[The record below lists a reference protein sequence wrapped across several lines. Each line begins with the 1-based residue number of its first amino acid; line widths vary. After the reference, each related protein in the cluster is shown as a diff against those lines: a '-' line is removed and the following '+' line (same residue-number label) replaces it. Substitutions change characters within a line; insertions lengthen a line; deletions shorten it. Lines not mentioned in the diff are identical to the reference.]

1 MTLSTQ
7 FLTMLSMVGMGT
19 LFGAMFDTYQ
29 RFLNR
34 PKRKHWI
41 VFFNDLLFWIIQ
53 AIIIFYSLFLVNN
66 GELRFYIF
74 IALVCGFAAYQS
86 LFKGVYLWLLEL
98 LISIGI
104 TIYRFLKSTILV
116 LIFKPV
122 VGIARIT
129 IFMILLL
136 GRGLFT
142 LVKFIFKV
150 LLFIVKY
157 VILKPF
163 QKLFLVIWKLLPKG
177 IKKTV
182 EKLYNK
188 TAGNFKGIQN
198 YLITLTN
205 KWKKKKE

>member
-1 MTLSTQ
+1 
-7 FLTMLSMVGMGT
+7 MLSMVGMGT

-98 LISIGI
+98 LISIGV
-104 TIYRFLKSTILV
+104 TIYRFLKSTILL

-129 IFMILLL
+129 TFMILLL

>member
-98 LISIGI
+98 LISIGV
-104 TIYRFLKSTILV
+104 TIYRFLKSTILL

-129 IFMILLL
+129 TFMILLL

>member
-98 LISIGI
+98 VISIGI
-104 TIYRFLKSTILV
+104 SIYRFLKSTILL

-129 IFMILLL
+129 TFMILLL

>member
-104 TIYRFLKSTILV
+104 SIYRFLKSTILL

-150 LLFIVKY
+150 LIFIVRY

-163 QKLFLVIWKLLPKG
+163 QTLFLIIWKLLPKG

-198 YLITLTN
+198 YLIMIID

>member
-98 LISIGI
+98 LISIGV
-104 TIYRFLKSTILV
+104 TIYRFLKSTILL

-198 YLITLTN
+198 YLITFIN